1 MVDGRWLMI
10 DDERVGIA
18 QHSMMMILPVEV
30 IDGGDGGGG
39 GEVEDP
45 GLCRSCNQ
53 AQHMYSNVCHRV
65 NHSGPDSRD
74 EGGNL

>member
-1 MVDGRWLMI
+1 
-10 DDERVGIA
+10 
-18 QHSMMMILPVEV
+18 V

-74 EGGNL
+74 EGGNLL